1 MAKESLQK
9 KIGRVRPPRVQITY
23 DAETGG
29 SIEKKELPFVVG
41 VMADLSG
48 QSVTPLLAVK
58 DRRFIEIDRD
68 NFDEVLAKIG
78 PELAFKVENKL
89 SNDCTQISVGL
100 RFSNM
105 DDFEPQN
112 VVEQLDPLRRL
123 IEVRRNLSNLRS
135 SLYGNDKLE
144 KVLQQVLNDNQKLNS
159 LRAEIGLPEPD
170 GGSGKG
176 TTKGEPAKPLAA
188 VTVTTE
194 VSLLEKILKEGRLV
208 SSEGQHEAAK
218 KWIEALV
225 EQVLNSEMKVS
236 ADTEAMLN
244 RRIAD
249 IDQALSNQ
257 LNEVMHS
264 EPFQKLEAAWRGLKY
279 FVFQTETS
287 PLLKIKVFNI
297 SKGDLLKDLIKAS
310 EFGQSAMFNKIE
322 DEGYGVFGGAPF
334 GALVGDYEFSHHPQD
349 IEILE
354 KMSNIAAAANAPFL
368 AAVSPKMFNF
378 ESFTALSGPNDL
390 KKIFDAEAYARW
402 TMLRRSDDSRYVGLC
417 LPHVLMRLPYGTD
430 TVPVEEFDYEE
441 RVDDHSKYLWG
452 NTAYAFATRLTDAFA
467 RYGWCAAIRGSEG
480 GGLLEGLPA
489 QTFSTDEG
497 NLVTGC
503 PTEIAITDRR
513 ENELAK
519 LGFIPLCHY
528 KGTYAAVF
536 MGAQS
541 IQEPQLYL
549 ADEANANASLSV
561 QLQYILA
568 ASRFAQY
575 VKKMMRDRVGSF
587 MSREQCEQ
595 FLNSWLTNYVLL
607 DDLASQELKAKFP
620 LRDSRGVI
628 VENRSIPD
636 AYNAILYLR
645 PHFQLDEMA
654 VSLRVVVR
662 LPKGT
667 IGRSLST
674 ASISA
679 F

>member
-1 MAKESLQK
+1 MPKESLQK
-9 KIGRVRPPRVQITY
+9 KIGRVRPPRVQIIY
-23 DAETGG
+23 EAETGG
-29 SIEKKELPFVVG
+29 AIEKRELPFVVG

-48 QSVTPLLAVK
+48 QPDKPLLPVK

-68 NFDEVLAKIG
+68 NFDEVLAKIE
-78 PELAFKVENKL
+78 PQLAFKVENKL
-89 SNDCTQISVGL
+89 SNDSTQISVGL

-105 DDFEPQN
+105 EDFEPQN
-112 VVEQLDPLRRL
+112 LVEQLDPLRRL
-123 IEVRRNLSNLRS
+123 IELRRKLSNLRS

-144 KVLQQVLNDNQKLNS
+144 EVLQQVLNDNQKLDR
-159 LRAEIGLPEPD
+159 LRTEVGLPEPD
-170 GGSGKG
+170 AGSGKG
-176 TTKGEPAKPLAA
+176 TNIGEPAKPLAA
-188 VTVTTE
+188 IAVTTE

-208 SSEGQHEAAK
+208 PTEEQHEAAK
-218 KWIEALV
+218 QWIKALV
-225 EQVLNSEMKVS
+225 EQVLNREMKVS

-244 RRIAD
+244 RRIAN

-287 PLLKIKVFNI
+287 TGLKIKVFNI

-310 EFGQSAMFNKIE
+310 EFDQGAMFNKID
-322 DEGYGVFGGAPF
+322 DEGYGVLGGAPF
-334 GALVGDYEFSHHPQD
+334 GVLVGDYEFSHHPQD

-378 ESFTALSGPNDL
+378 ESFTALSGPSDL
-390 KKIFDAEAYARW
+390 KKIFDGEVYARW
-402 TMLRRSDDSRYVGLC
+402 TMFRRSDDSRYVGLC
-417 LPHVLMRLPYGTD
+417 LPRVLMRLPYGTE
-430 TVPVEEFDYEE
+430 TAPVEEFDYEE

-467 RYGWCAAIRGSEG
+467 RYGWCAAIRGVEG
-480 GGLLEGLPA
+480 GGLVEALPA

-497 NLVTGC
+497 NLVTEC

-513 ENELAK
+513 ESELAK

-541 IQEPQLYL
+541 TQKPQLYL
-549 ADEANANASLSV
+549 ADEANANARLSV

-568 ASRFAQY
+568 ASRFAHY
-575 VKKMMRDRVGSF
+575 LKAMMRDKIGSF
-587 MSREQCEQ
+587 TSREQCEQ
-595 FLNSWLTNYVLL
+595 FLNRWLSNYVLL

-620 LRDSRGVI
+620 LRDSRGVV
-628 VENRSIPD
+628 VENPSIPA

-662 LPKGT
+662 LPKGL
-667 IGRSLST
+667 IGRPLST
-674 ASISA
+674 PSISCC
-679 F
+679 